1 MTTPLVY
8 LIGLFLIPL
17 TITFFAGYGRLQPG
31 PFLGFGVA
39 GGALSSFFTYLLVDF
54 ASAAIQFGA
63 LAVGGLLYVGTIGL
77 FGGKFSYRSPMVLF
91 SATALFPWGLIISQG
106 SVLSAALWTYVGLV
120 VVSVVFALLLALA
133 RRGVVAAKGKTAK
146 PRFILVVPVI
156 LGTLMAA
163 LLTFTA
169 LNL

>member
-1 MTTPLVY
+1 MLVY

-39 GGALSSFFTYLLVDF
+39 GGALSSFFTYLLLDF
-54 ASAAIQFGA
+54 NSAAIQFGA
-63 LAVGGLLYVGTIGL
+63 LALGGLLYVGTIGL

-91 SATALFPWGLIISQG
+91 AAVALFPWGFIFSQG
-106 SVLSAALWTYVGLV
+106 STLLAALWTYVSLV
-120 VVSVVFALLLALA
+120 LVSVVFALLLALA
-133 RRGVVAAKGKTAK
+133 RKGVVASKSKPAK
-146 PRFILVVPVI
+146 PRFILVVPV
-156 LGTLMAA
+156 LAGLAFAA
-163 LLTFTA
+163 LLTFSG